1 MKNKD
6 TQLLEEAYTQISLT
20 EGLAHTLLIKPLG
33 WVVGKILGMVLS
45 AEKKFKLLEAAITI
59 SLDHFSEYM
68 TNSQQKDSGTLSPDE
83 LSKVEKWEAK
93 YPTPED
99 FMNDIRTKLEA
110 GVEFVNK
117 NPKFTDYEKQWT
129 LKKLEELKQDVEGE
143 FNFIAYRQKR
153 KA

>member
-6 TQLLEEAYTQISLT
+6 TQLLEEAYTQVTLT

-33 WVVGKILGMVLS
+33 WVIGKILGMMLS
-45 AEKKFKLLEAAITI
+45 AEQKFKLLEAAITV
-59 SLDHFSEYM
+59 SLDQFNEYLLDR
-68 TNSQQKDSGTLSPDE
+68 QQKDSGTLSPDE

-99 FMNDIRTKLEA
+99 FMNEMRSKLQD
-110 GVEFVNK
+110 GIEFVNK
-117 NPKFTDYEKQWT
+117 NQKMTDFEKQWT
-129 LKKLEELKQDVEGE
+129 LKQMEELKQIVDKE
-143 FNFIAYRQKR
+143 FKHIEYKQKR

>member
-6 TQLLEEAYTQISLT
+6 TQLLEEAYTQVTLT
-20 EGLAHTLLIKPLG
+20 EGLAQTLLLKPLG
-33 WVVGKILGMVLS
+33 WVIGKILGMVLS

-68 TNSQQKDSGTLSPDE
+68 LNRQQKDSGTLSPDE
-83 LSKVEKWEAK
+83 LNKVEKWEAK

-99 FMNDIRTKLEA
+99 FMNDIRSKLEK
-110 GVEFVNK
+110 GIEFVNT
-117 NPKFTDYEKQWT
+117 NPKMTDYEKQWT
-129 LKKLEELKQDVEGE
+129 LKQLEELKLDVESE
-143 FNFIAYRQKR
+143 FNHVAYRVKH